1 MLGGI
6 GMAEDLKDK
15 KALII
20 GVEGFVGSYLVD
32 CLHDEFNMEI
42 YATKL
47 RGKKYENSKANI
59 YDLDIMEKQEI
70 VNLLYAIRHRRQHTD
85 SHRIQPQLYPQREQ
99 SAQFKRAF
107 A

>member
-70 VNLLYAIRHRRQHTD
+70 VNLLYAIRPDYIFILQRKVLLVLHG
-85 SHRIQPQLYPQREQ
+85 RIQL
-99 SAQFKRAF
+99 
-107 A
+107 